1 MVMKQYIVQ
10 RLLYSLIT
18 LWLLSVIVF
27 AVVRFTGDP
36 ALLMSDYPGV
46 RPEDLD
52 ALRAQWGLDKPYLT
66 QYAMFISNVVR
77 GDLGTSFQFN
87 MPVLD
92 VYLKRLPN
100 SLQLGLAGFLI
111 SISIGI
117 PLGMMSAVRV
127 NSWWDSVGKLMA
139 LLGLSV
145 PGFFVALVLILF
157 FAVHL
162 RWLPVLGKGQDLW
175 DVQYLIMP
183 AFALGWYF
191 AGSMLRL
198 TRSSMLE
205 VLGTEYVKLARF
217 KGTPERV
224 VISKH
229 AFRNAMLPVLTLA
242 GLQLVL
248 MINVAVVVEVIFS
261 WPGIGRLLIE
271 GLLSR
276 DFPVVQGVV
285 LMAGTM
291 IVAVNLLIDI
301 VYAYIDP
308 RIRLMR

>member
-1 MVMKQYIVQ
+1 MRQYILHRV
-10 RLLYSLIT
+10 LYSLIT
-18 LWLLSVIVF
+18 LWLLTVIVF

-46 RPEDLD
+46 RPEDLA
-52 ALRAQWGLDKPYLT
+52 ALRAQWGLDQPYIT
-66 QYAMFISNVVR
+66 QYARFIGNVVR

-87 MPVLD
+87 MAVRD
-92 VYLKRLPN
+92 IYLKRLPN
-100 SLQLGLAGFLI
+100 SLQLGLAGFLV
-111 SISIGI
+111 SVSIGI
-117 PLGMMSAVRV
+117 PLGIMSAVRV
-127 NSWWDSVGKLMA
+127 NTWWDSVGKLIA

-145 PGFFVALVLILF
+145 PGFFVALLLILF
-157 FAVHL
+157 FGVYL
-162 RWLPVLGKGQDLW
+162 GWLPVLGRGQDFW
-175 DVQYLIMP
+175 DLRFLIMP

-205 VLGTEYVKLARF
+205 VLGSEYVKLARF

-224 VISKH
+224 VVAKH

-248 MINVAVVVEVIFS
+248 MINVAVVIEVIFS

-301 VYAYIDP
+301 LYAYIDP
-308 RIRLMR
+308 RIRLAR

>member
-1 MVMKQYIVQ
+1 MAMKQYIVQ

-27 AVVRFTGDP
+27 TVVRFTGDP

-46 RPEDLD
+46 RPEDLA
-52 ALRAQWGLDKPYLT
+52 ALRAQWGLDQPYLT
-66 QYAMFISNVVR
+66 QYVMFISNVVR

-111 SISIGI
+111 SISIGL

-127 NSWWDSVGKLMA
+127 NSRWDSVGKLMA

-157 FAVHL
+157 FAVYL
-162 RWLPVLGKGQDLW
+162 RWLPVLGKGQDFW

-205 VLGTEYVKLARF
+205 VLGTDYVKLARF

-261 WPGIGRLLIE
+261 WPGIGHLLME

-291 IVAVNLLIDI
+291 IVVVNLLIDI
-301 VYAYIDP
+301 LYAYIDP
-308 RIRLMR
+308 RIRLTR